1 MGSDSVR
8 LGISSN
14 TRISSRGTCGTENDG
29 GEASGAL
36 EEECEGG
43 EAGARRGEWKW
54 AGDGR
59 SADVRRCGV
68 PETLGGCRGHGSK
81 RREAGRDM
89 PPAERPFLG
98 RHVLDETTKPSHP
111 LHGSVRSQTSA
122 VLTSV
127 PPWSEALP
135 SGVPPPCT
143 AHAHTPRRATRG
155 RDDRTEYGLTRTVPS
170 TDRHCRAR
178 LRTPASYP
186 SARGALHALPRL
198 MNSLLRLIGKDTAK
212 FVVGARC
219 PPQKRWR
226 RDHGVHL
233 RQQARRALPGR
244 ETAVGTQRAAAV
256 EDGAPPG
263 HSQVPRRVR
272 IAIGQR
278 RRHDLPGHRGCGAA
292 ATPFA
297 YRAASAHPRCP
308 ALGSVRGGACAAFHP
323 PGDALRPRAP
333 IAGHRVRHAGRRLE
347 AGRAGV
353 AHRAAPSGSAPE
365 RPFVADGSVSAAG
378 GTRGH
383 WQALQSAPVH
393 ALDAWAFGCLLYE
406 VFSGGKYAAPEE
418 LQNTA
423 PLPKVLVPLYQRFL
437 AADASRRAP
446 VSILCDDEQL
456 LAVPF
461 LKMNLFL
468 ENLPLR
474 ESWERES
481 FLKRLAA
488 QLDTLPDAFCVHK
501 AMPLLCQ
508 QLDLG
513 IGGSVAVELV
523 FRLAERVTAPEELR
537 TRLVIPHIAQWLTGN
552 DLTVRARVLQSMERV
567 LGCADR
573 DTVNQRLFPALCV
586 NMTGAAASTSGNG
599 VLGAFGSS
607 STPASA
613 TASTA
618 SLPPPPQLRDLA
630 VQVATAMAPSL
641 TERNLNSVL
650 MGQLAKLQVDQEPA
664 IRTNTTVC
672 LGKLAHLLNTATR
685 RKILVPAFSRALK
698 DPFGPARCAGLQA
711 FEATAAL
718 YSAEEVT
725 QRVLPAVCT
734 ALSDADIEVRGHAFR
749 VLEAL
754 VARLREQHE
763 RDVRAAEAERR
774 IGAVSHVTAV
784 SSGQGRP
791 GTTATPPSVS
801 SASVSASASWSFAS
815 LASTLV
821 DSMAGSQREA
831 AAKARARGTSADG
844 IGNAPLEM
852 MHSGAS
858 GERVSAGDTA
868 APVRMAPR
876 VPSGNSAAL
885 WETALQE
892 ELQSSRESGRTAAVP
907 MRTNPMDEDEEEDAW
922 EEAVPTTHQTP
933 LNTHGSQ
940 PERPRT
946 ATASTATAE
955 DDWSRLLTAAAT
967 AASNPASGTDTRR
980 RNAAARLGAT
990 RRRPSLS
997 SCSARCPPCT
1007 TQSATRSWCAAPTA
1021 TPLCRPACAPPA
1033 SAADWAPAVP
1043 VRGWRR
1049 GRPDRPCHSRPGPQ
1063 RSAAAC
1069 PASSGWSRGC
1079 EQSCAR

>member
-1 MGSDSVR
+1 
-8 LGISSN
+8 
-14 TRISSRGTCGTENDG
+14 
-29 GEASGAL
+29 
-36 EEECEGG
+36 
-43 EAGARRGEWKW
+43 
-54 AGDGR
+54 
-59 SADVRRCGV
+59 
-68 PETLGGCRGHGSK
+68 
-81 RREAGRDM
+81 
-89 PPAERPFLG
+89 
-98 RHVLDETTKPSHP
+98 
-111 LHGSVRSQTSA
+111 
-122 VLTSV
+122 
-127 PPWSEALP
+127 
-135 SGVPPPCT
+135 
-143 AHAHTPRRATRG
+143 
-155 RDDRTEYGLTRTVPS
+155 
-170 TDRHCRAR
+170 
-178 LRTPASYP
+178 
-186 SARGALHALPRL
+186 

-212 FVVGARC
+212 FGYEVQRPLPLDDPA
-219 PPQKRWR
+219 
-226 RDHGVHL
+226 GVWSVHD
-233 RQQARRALPGR
+233 ARRKS
-244 ETAVGTQRAAAV
+244 
-256 EDGAPPG
+256 DGAATTVFIFDSKRVGPYPG
-263 HSQVPRRVR
+263 GKQLLARN
-272 IAIGQR
+272 GLQR
-278 RRHDLPGHRGCGAA
+278 LK
-292 ATPFA
+292 T
-297 YRAASAHPRCP
+297 
-308 ALGSVRGGACAAFHP
+308 
-323 PGDALRPRAP
+323 
-333 IAGHRVRHAGRRLE
+333 VRHPDILKYLDAYE
-347 AGRAGV
+347 S
-353 AHRAAPSGSAPE
+353 PSGSGADMIYLATEAAVPLQHLLRTAPQALTRDALLWGLFGVARALRFIHQE
-365 RPFVADGSVSAAG
+365 MHCVHARLSPATVFVTPG
-378 GTRGH
+378 GDWKLGGLELLTEQRHLDRLQSGLSLQMDPYLPPEATRGH

-784 SSGQGRP
+784 SSGEGRP

-844 IGNAPLEM
+844 IGNASLEM

-990 RRRPSLS
+990 RRRP
-997 SCSARCPPCT
+997 T
-1007 TQSATRSWCAAPTA
+1007 
-1021 TPLCRPACAPPA
+1021 
-1033 SAADWAPAVP
+1033 
-1043 VRGWRR
+1043 
-1049 GRPDRPCHSRPGPQ
+1049 
-1063 RSAAAC
+1063 
-1069 PASSGWSRGC
+1069 
-1079 EQSCAR
+1079 